1 MMPRS
6 SPVTPWRS
14 AAASRCCDEHLL
26 FLIVGLGAGA
36 AYAAIA
42 MALVTTYRGTGVINI
57 AQRAMAMWAAFVY
70 DELRRQGDL
79 VLPIGRVNLGAGLST
94 WAAVAIGVATAAL
107 LGLILHLVVF
117 RPLRSAP
124 PLAKVVAS
132 VGVAIT
138 LEALV
143 VLRFGT
149 GRRAVPSALTDEP
162 MHIGALSFSRDRIWF
177 TALVA
182 AVAVMLWGY
191 GRMTRT
197 GLATRAAAESERGA
211 ILLGYSP
218 DRLAATTWMLAAV
231 VGGSV
236 AVFVSPTVGLEPVNW
251 TLMVVP
257 GLACALVGRLTSVG
271 VACVAGLAL
280 GAVESEITLLS
291 ARDWWPDWATEGVAE
306 SVPLL
311 VIVAALF
318 LLGRRVPARGSATAD
333 PLPPVPKPRVRAPV
347 VGALVAAGVAALL
360 LTEGSYRFGVIT
372 SMIVAL
378 MALSLVVLTGFV
390 GQISLA
396 QAAFAGSAGF
406 ALSKIG
412 TSLPFPIPL
421 LLSALAA
428 AALGLLVAV
437 PALRVRGVQLAVVT
451 LAAGV
456 AVEQFV
462 FRNPKLTPTTGNLI
476 PDARIFGVDLA
487 VRRGADLAR
496 WQFGLLALVVLALA
510 AVSVANLARSGTGR
524 ALLAVRSNERAAASV
539 GVDVAA
545 AKLIA
550 FGLSAFLAGLGG
562 ALIGYSRGQLS
573 ATSFGVSV
581 SLTLLAFAYLGGIT
595 SIGGALV
602 AGALAPL
609 GIGDVVLDRAV
620 DLGEHY
626 LLVSGVLLIA
636 TAIVNPGGIAD
647 SVRRRVAALSP
658 GARAPDGAAAPRWD
672 QAAQAERPHVT
683 LGAPT

>member
-1 MMPRS
+1 VS
-6 SPVTPWRS
+6 
-14 AAASRCCDEHLL
+14 DHLL

-57 AQRAMAMWAAFVY
+57 AQGAMAMWVAFVY
-70 DELRRQGDL
+70 DELRRNGDL
-79 VLPIGRVNLGAGLST
+79 VLPVGRLHLGEGLST
-94 WAAVAIGVATAAL
+94 WPALGVGVAMGAL

-143 VLRFGT
+143 LLRFGT
-149 GRRAVPSALTDEP
+149 GRRAVPPALPDEP
-162 MHIGALSFSRDRIWF
+162 VHLAGLTFSRDRIWF
-177 TALVA
+177 AALVA
-182 AVAVMLWGY
+182 AIAVTLWAY
-191 GRMTRT
+191 GRFTRT
-197 GLATRAAAESERGA
+197 GLATRAAAESGRGA

-218 DRLAATTWMLAAV
+218 DRLAAATWVLAAV
-231 VGGSV
+231 VGGTV
-236 AVFVSPTVGLEPVNW
+236 AVLVSPTVGLEPVSW

-271 VACVAGLAL
+271 IACVAGLAL
-280 GAVESEITLLS
+280 GAIESEITLLS
-291 ARDWWPDWATEGVAE
+291 ARDWWPDWATVGVAE
-306 SVPLL
+306 AVPLL
-311 VIVAALF
+311 VIVAVLF
-318 LLGRRVPARGSATAD
+318 LLGRRLPDRGSAGAD
-333 PLPPVPKPRVRAPV
+333 PLPPVPTPRVRPPL

-360 LTEGSYRFGVIT
+360 LTGGSYRFGVIT

-396 QAAFAGSAGF
+396 QAAFAGTAGF

-412 TSLPFPIPL
+412 TGLPFPIPL
-421 LLSALAA
+421 LLAALAA
-428 AALGLLVAV
+428 TALGLLVAV

-456 AVEQFV
+456 AIEQFV

-476 PDARIFGVDLA
+476 PDPQIFGVDLA
-487 VRRGADLAR
+487 VRRGAELAR
-496 WQFGLLALVVLALA
+496 WQFGILVLVVLALA
-510 AVSVANLARSGTGR
+510 ALAVANLGRSGTGR
-524 ALLAVRSNERAAASV
+524 ALLAVRSNERAAASL

-550 FGLSAFLAGLGG
+550 FGVSAFLAGLGG

-602 AGALAPL
+602 AGGLAPL
-609 GIGDVVLDRAV
+609 GIGYGRARSRHRPRRALPARV
-620 DLGEHY
+620 RDPARRHRHTQSRRHRRWCAAARGR
-626 LLVSGVLLIA
+626 
-636 TAIVNPGGIAD
+636 PGP
-647 SVRRRVAALSP
+647 SSC
-658 GARAPDGAAAPRWD
+658 GARRTGRGAR
-672 QAAQAERPHVT
+672 
-683 LGAPT
+683 

>member
-1 MMPRS
+1 M
-6 SPVTPWRS
+6 T
-14 AAASRCCDEHLL
+14 DHLL

-36 AYAAIA
+36 AYAAIG
-42 MALVTTYRGTGVINI
+42 MAVVTTYRGTGVINI
-57 AQRAMAMWAAFVY
+57 AQGAMAMWAAFVY

-79 VLPIGRVNLGAGLST
+79 VLPVGRVDLGDGLATWPALAAGV
-94 WAAVAIGVATAAL
+94 AAVAV
-107 LGLILHLVVF
+107 LGLLLHLVVF

-138 LEALV
+138 LQALV

-149 GRRAVPSALTDEP
+149 GRRAVPPALPDDP
-162 MHIGALSFSRDRIWF
+162 VRIGALSFSRDRIWF
-177 TALVA
+177 AALVVA
-182 AVAVMLWGY
+182 IAVMLWAY
-191 GRMTRT
+191 GRFTRA

-218 DRLAATTWMLAAV
+218 DRLAAATWVLSAV
-231 VGGSV
+231 VGGAV
-236 AVFVSPTVGLEPVNW
+236 AVFVSPSVGLEPASW

-257 GLACALVGRLTSVG
+257 GLACALLGRLTSVG
-271 VACVAGLAL
+271 VACAAGLAL

-291 ARDWWPDWATEGVAE
+291 ARTWWPDWATVGVAE

-318 LLGRRVPARGSATAD
+318 LLGPRLPARGSATVD
-333 PLPPVPKPRVRAPV
+333 PLPPVPRPRVQAPV
-347 VGALVAAGVAALL
+347 VGALVAAGVGALL
-360 LTEGSYRFGVIT
+360 LTEGSYRFGLIT

-378 MALSLVVLTGFV
+378 MALSLVVLTGLV

-406 ALSKIG
+406 ALSKVG
-412 TSLPFPIPL
+412 TGLPFPLPL
-421 LLSALAA
+421 LVAALAA
-428 AALGLLVAV
+428 TALGLLVAV

-456 AVEQFV
+456 AIENFV
-462 FRNPKLTPTTGNLI
+462 FENPKLTPTTGNII
-476 PDARIFGVDLA
+476 PDPRLLGLDLG
-487 VRRGADLAR
+487 VRRGAEVAR
-496 WQFGLLALVVLALA
+496 WQFGILVLLVLTLAALA
-510 AVSVANLARSGTGR
+510 VANLIRSGTGR
-524 ALLAVRSNERAAASV
+524 ALLAVRSNERAAASL

-545 AKLIA
+545 AKLVA
-550 FGLSAFLAGLGG
+550 FGMSAFLAGLGG

-595 SIGGALV
+595 SVGGALV
-602 AGALAPL
+602 AGTLAPL
-609 GIGDVVLDRAV
+609 GIGYVVLDRAT

-626 LLVSGVLLIA
+626 LLVSGILLVA
-636 TAIVNPGGIAD
+636 TAVLNPGGIAGT
-647 SVRRRVAALSP
+647 VRCRVAAVR
-658 GARAPDGAAAPRWD
+658 ARLGGPGAAAATPLD
-672 QAAQAERPHVT
+672 QTAEAEHPPVAV
-683 LGAPT
+683 GAPP

>member
-1 MMPRS
+1 VS
-6 SPVTPWRS
+6 
-14 AAASRCCDEHLL
+14 EHLL

-57 AQRAMAMWAAFVY
+57 AQGAMAMWAAFVY

-79 VLPIGRVNLGAGLST
+79 VLPVGRVHLGEGLST
-94 WAAVAIGVATAAL
+94 WPALVVGVATAAL

-149 GRRAVPSALTDEP
+149 GRRAVPPALPDDPVRVGALT
-162 MHIGALSFSRDRIWF
+162 FSRDRIWF
-177 TALVA
+177 A
-182 AVAVMLWGY
+182 AVVVAIAVMLWAY
-191 GRMTRT
+191 GRFTRA

-218 DRLAATTWMLAAV
+218 DRLAAATWVLAAV
-231 VGGSV
+231 VGGAV
-236 AVFVSPTVGLEPVNW
+236 AVLVSPTVGLEPVTW
-251 TLMVVP
+251 TMMVVP

-280 GAVESEITLLS
+280 GAIESEITLLS
-291 ARDWWPDWATEGVAE
+291 ARDWWPEWATVGVAQTL
-306 SVPLL
+306 PLL

-318 LLGRRVPARGSATAD
+318 LLGRHLPARGAATAD
-333 PLPPVPKPRVRAPV
+333 PLPTVPMPRVRAPV

-406 ALSKIG
+406 VLSKIG
-412 TSLPFPIPL
+412 TGLPFPLPL
-421 LLSALAA
+421 LVAALAA
-428 AALGLLVAV
+428 TALGLLVAV

-456 AVEQFV
+456 AIEQFV
-462 FRNPKLTPTTGNLI
+462 FQNPKLTPTTGNLI
-476 PDARIFGVDLA
+476 PDPRIFGVDLA

-496 WQFGLLALVVLALA
+496 WQFGILVLVVLALA
-510 AVSVANLARSGTGR
+510 ALAVANLGRSGTGR
-524 ALLAVRSNERAAASV
+524 ALLAVRSNESAAASV

-550 FGLSAFLAGLGG
+550 FGMSAFLAGLGG

-602 AGALAPL
+602 AGTLAPL
-609 GIGDVVLDRAV
+609 GIGYVVLDRAA

-626 LLVSGVLLIA
+626 LLVSGVLLVA
-636 TAIVNPGGIAD
+636 TAILNPGGIAD
-647 SVRRRVAALSP
+647 GVRRRAAALRSRP
-658 GARAPDGAAAPRWD
+658 GGRGAAAARLD
-672 QAAQAERPHVT
+672 QTARAEPPPMTV
-683 LGAPT
+683 GAPT

>member
-1 MMPRS
+1 M
-6 SPVTPWRS
+6 T
-14 AAASRCCDEHLL
+14 DHLL

-36 AYAAIA
+36 AYAALA

-57 AQRAMAMWAAFVY
+57 AQGAMAMWAAFVY

-79 VLPIGRVNLGAGLST
+79 VLPVGRVDLGGGLQVWPALLT
-94 WAAVAIGVATAAL
+94 GVAVAAAL
-107 LGLILHLVVF
+107 GLVLHVAVF

-132 VGVAIT
+132 VGVAIV
-138 LEALV
+138 LQALV

-149 GRRAVPSALTDEP
+149 GRRAVPPALPDDPVHLGSLT
-162 MHIGALSFSRDRIWF
+162 FSEDRIWF
-177 TALVA
+177 AVLVA
-182 AVAVMLWGY
+182 VIAVLLWAY
-191 GRMTRT
+191 GRYTRT

-211 ILLGYSP
+211 ILLGWSP
-218 DRLAATTWMLAAV
+218 DRLAAATWVLAAV

-236 AVFVSPTVGLEPVNW
+236 AMVVAPSVGLDPVSW

-271 VACVAGLAL
+271 VACAAGLAL
-280 GAVESEITLLS
+280 GAVESEITFLS
-291 ARDWWPDWATEGVAE
+291 SKDWWPDWATVGVAE
-306 SVPLL
+306 TVPLL
-311 VIVAALF
+311 VIVVTLF
-318 LLGRRVPARGSATAD
+318 VLGRRLPGRGSATVD
-333 PLPPVPKPRVRAPV
+333 PLPSVPTPRVRPPV
-347 VGALVAAGVAALL
+347 VAGLVAGGFAALL
-360 LTEGSYRFGVIT
+360 LTDGSYRFGVIT

-406 ALSKIG
+406 VLSKIG
-412 TSLPFPIPL
+412 TGLPFPLSL
-421 LLSALAA
+421 LAAALAA
-428 AALGLLVAV
+428 TALGLLVAV

-456 AVEQFV
+456 AIEQLV
-462 FRNPKLTPTTGNLI
+462 FQNPRLTAASGNLI

-487 VRRGADLAR
+487 VRRGAELAR
-496 WQFGLLALVVLALA
+496 WQFGALVLVVLTLAALA
-510 AVSVANLARSGTGR
+510 VANLGRSGTGR

-545 AKLIA
+545 AKLLA
-550 FGLSAFLAGLGG
+550 FGVSAFLAGLGG

-573 ATSFGVSV
+573 ADSFGVSV

-595 SIGGALV
+595 SVGGALV
-602 AGALAPL
+602 AGMLAPL
-609 GIGDVVLDRAV
+609 GIGYVVLDRTT
-620 DLGEHY
+620 DIGEHY
-626 LLVSGVLLIA
+626 LLVSGILLVA
-636 TAIVNPGGIAD
+636 TAVLNPGGIAG
-647 SVRRRVAALSP
+647 SVRSRVTGHRRPPLGRGRATTTPSDRPA
-658 GARAPDGAAAPRWD
+658 GAEPPPVIA
-672 QAAQAERPHVT
+672 
-683 LGAPT
+683 GAPS

>member
-1 MMPRS
+1 
-6 SPVTPWRS
+6 VT
-14 AAASRCCDEHLL
+14 EHLL

-57 AQRAMAMWAAFVY
+57 AQGAMAMWAAFAY

-79 VLPIGRVNLGAGLST
+79 ILPVGRLHLGTGLST
-94 WAAVAIGVATAAL
+94 WPAIVVGVAAAAL

-138 LEALV
+138 LQALV

-149 GRRAVPSALTDEP
+149 GRRAVAAALPDDP
-162 MHIGALSFSRDRIWF
+162 VRIGALTFSRDRIWF
-177 TALVA
+177 AALVVAIA
-182 AVAVMLWGY
+182 AILWGF
-191 GRMTRT
+191 GRFTRT
-197 GLATRAAAESERGA
+197 GIATRAAAESERGA

-218 DRLAATTWMLAAV
+218 DRLAAATWVLAAV
-231 VGGSV
+231 VGGTV
-236 AVFVSPTVGLEPVNW
+236 AVLVSPTVGLEPASW

-271 VACVAGLAL
+271 VACAAGLAL

-291 ARDWWPDWATEGVAE
+291 SRDWWPDWATVGVAE
-306 SVPLL
+306 TVPLL

-318 LLGRRVPARGSATAD
+318 LLGPRLPTRGTATAE
-333 PLPPVPKPRVRAPV
+333 PLPAVPTPRVRAPV
-347 VGALVAAGVAALL
+347 VGALVAAGGAAVL
-360 LTEGSYRFGVIT
+360 LTGGSYRFGVIT

-406 ALSKIG
+406 VLSKVG
-412 TSLPFPIPL
+412 TGLPFPLPL
-421 LLSALAA
+421 LVAALAA
-428 AALGLLVAV
+428 TALGLLVGV

-456 AVEQFV
+456 AIEQFV
-462 FRNPKLTPTTGNLI
+462 FQNPKLTPTTGNLI
-476 PDARIFGVDLA
+476 PDPRILGVDLA

-496 WQFGLLALVVLALA
+496 WQFGFLVLVVLALA
-510 AVSVANLARSGTGR
+510 AVSVASLGRSGTGR
-524 ALLAVRSNERAAASV
+524 ALLAVRSNERAAASL

-545 AKLIA
+545 AKLVA
-550 FGLSAFLAGLGG
+550 FGMSAFLAGLGG

-581 SLTLLAFAYLGGIT
+581 SLTVLAFAYLGGIT
-595 SIGGALV
+595 SIGGALI
-602 AGALAPL
+602 AGTLAPL
-609 GIGDVVLDRAV
+609 GIGYVVLDRAV
-620 DLGEHY
+620 DVGENY
-626 LLVSGVLLIA
+626 LLVSGILLVA
-636 TAIVNPGGIAD
+636 TAVLNPGGIAG
-647 SVRRRVAALSP
+647 SVRSHVAALSARAAGRHAATAARYDRSAGAEP
-658 GARAPDGAAAPRWD
+658 PPVTVGAR
-672 QAAQAERPHVT
+672 T
-683 LGAPT
+683 

>member
-1 MMPRS
+1 M
-6 SPVTPWRS
+6 T
-14 AAASRCCDEHLL
+14 DHLL

-36 AYAAIA
+36 AYAAIG
-42 MALVTTYRGTGVINI
+42 MAVVTTYRGTGVINI
-57 AQRAMAMWAAFVY
+57 AQGAMAMWAAFVY

-79 VLPIGRVNLGAGLST
+79 VLPVGRVDLGDGLATWPALAAGVAA
-94 WAAVAIGVATAAL
+94 AAV
-107 LGLILHLVVF
+107 LGLLLHLVVF

-138 LEALV
+138 LQALV

-149 GRRAVPSALTDEP
+149 GRRAVPPALPDDP
-162 MHIGALSFSRDRIWF
+162 VRIGALSFSRDRIWF
-177 TALVA
+177 AALVVA
-182 AVAVMLWGY
+182 IAVMLWAY
-191 GRMTRT
+191 GRFTRA

-218 DRLAATTWMLAAV
+218 DRLAAATWVLAAV
-231 VGGSV
+231 VGGTV
-236 AVFVSPTVGLEPVNW
+236 AVFVSPSVGLEPASW

-257 GLACALVGRLTSVG
+257 GLACALLGRLTSVG
-271 VACVAGLAL
+271 VACAAGLAL

-291 ARDWWPDWATEGVAE
+291 ARTWWPDWATVGVAE

-318 LLGRRVPARGSATAD
+318 LLGPRLPARGSATVD
-333 PLPPVPKPRVRAPV
+333 PLPPVPRPRVRAPV
-347 VGALVAAGVAALL
+347 VGALVAAGVGALL
-360 LTEGSYRFGVIT
+360 LTEGSYRFGLIT

-378 MALSLVVLTGFV
+378 MALSLVVLTGLV

-406 ALSKIG
+406 ALSKVG
-412 TSLPFPIPL
+412 TGLPFPLPL
-421 LLSALAA
+421 LVAALAA
-428 AALGLLVAV
+428 TALGLLVAV

-456 AVEQFV
+456 AIENFV
-462 FRNPKLTPTTGNLI
+462 FENPKLTPTTGNII
-476 PDARIFGVDLA
+476 PDPRLLGLDLG
-487 VRRGADLAR
+487 VRRGAEVAR
-496 WQFGLLALVVLALA
+496 WQFGILVLLVLTLAALA
-510 AVSVANLARSGTGR
+510 VANLIRSGTGR
-524 ALLAVRSNERAAASV
+524 ALLAVRSNERAAASL

-545 AKLIA
+545 AKLVA
-550 FGLSAFLAGLGG
+550 FGMSAFLAGLGG

-595 SIGGALV
+595 SVGGALV
-602 AGALAPL
+602 AGTLAPL
-609 GIGDVVLDRAV
+609 GIGYVVLDRAT

-626 LLVSGVLLIA
+626 VLVSGILLVA
-636 TAIVNPGGIAD
+636 TAVLNPGGIAGT
-647 SVRRRVAALSP
+647 VRCRVAAVR
-658 GARAPDGAAAPRWD
+658 ARLGGPGAAAATPLD
-672 QAAQAERPHVT
+672 QTAEAEHPPVAV
-683 LGAPT
+683 GAPP

>member
-1 MMPRS
+1 M
-6 SPVTPWRS
+6 T
-14 AAASRCCDEHLL
+14 DHLL

-36 AYAAIA
+36 AYAALA

-57 AQRAMAMWAAFVY
+57 AQGAMAMWAAFVY

-79 VLPIGRVNLGAGLST
+79 VLPVGRVDLGGGLQVWPALLT
-94 WAAVAIGVATAAL
+94 GVAVAAA
-107 LGLILHLVVF
+107 LGLILHVAVF

-138 LEALV
+138 LQALV

-149 GRRAVPSALTDEP
+149 GRRAVPPALPDDP
-162 MHIGALSFSRDRIWF
+162 VHVGSLSFSEDRIWF
-177 TALVA
+177 AVLVA
-182 AVAVMLWGY
+182 VIAVLLWAY
-191 GRMTRT
+191 GRYTRA

-211 ILLGYSP
+211 ILLGWSP
-218 DRLAATTWMLAAV
+218 DRLAAATWVLAAV
-231 VGGSV
+231 VGGTV
-236 AVFVSPTVGLEPVNW
+236 AMLVAPSVGLDPVSW

-271 VACVAGLAL
+271 VACAAGLAL
-280 GAVESEITLLS
+280 GAVESEITFLS
-291 ARDWWPDWATEGVAE
+291 SKDWWPGWATVGVAE
-306 SVPLL
+306 TVPLL

-318 LLGRRVPARGSATAD
+318 VLGRRLPGRGSATVD
-333 PLPPVPKPRVRAPV
+333 PLPSVPTPRVRPPIVA
-347 VGALVAAGVAALL
+347 GLVAAGFAALL

-406 ALSKIG
+406 VLSKIG
-412 TSLPFPIPL
+412 TGLPFPLSL
-421 LLSALAA
+421 LAAALAA
-428 AALGLLVAV
+428 TALGLLVAV

-456 AVEQFV
+456 AIEQLV
-462 FRNPKLTPTTGNLI
+462 FQNPKLTAASGNLI
-476 PDARIFGVDLA
+476 PDARLFGVDLA
-487 VRRGADLAR
+487 VRRGAELAR
-496 WQFGLLALVVLALA
+496 WQFGALVLVVLTLA
-510 AVSVANLARSGTGR
+510 TLAVANLGRSGTGR
-524 ALLAVRSNERAAASV
+524 ALLAVRSNERAAASI

-545 AKLIA
+545 AKLLA
-550 FGLSAFLAGLGG
+550 FGMSAFLAGLGG

-573 ATSFGVSV
+573 ADSFGVSV

-595 SIGGALV
+595 SVGGALV

-609 GIGDVVLDRAV
+609 GIGYVVLDRNT
-620 DLGEHY
+620 DIGEHY
-626 LLVSGVLLIA
+626 LLVSGILLVA
-636 TAIVNPGGIAD
+636 TAVLNPGGIAGT
-647 SVRRRVAALSP
+647 VRSYLSGGRPRLPGRGRRTLTTP
-658 GARAPDGAAAPRWD
+658 TDPW
-672 QAAQAERPHVT
+672 AEAEPPPVT
-683 LGAPT
+683 AGAPT

>member
-1 MMPRS
+1 M
-6 SPVTPWRS
+6 T
-14 AAASRCCDEHLL
+14 DHLL

-36 AYAAIA
+36 AYAAIG
-42 MALVTTYRGTGVINI
+42 MAVVTTYRGTGVINI
-57 AQRAMAMWAAFVY
+57 AQGAMAMWAAFVY

-79 VLPIGRVNLGAGLST
+79 VLPVGRVDLGDGLATWPALAAGVAA
-94 WAAVAIGVATAAL
+94 AAV
-107 LGLILHLVVF
+107 LGLLLHLVVF

-138 LEALV
+138 LQALV

-149 GRRAVPSALTDEP
+149 GRRAVPPALPDDP
-162 MHIGALSFSRDRIWF
+162 VRIGALSFSRDRIWF
-177 TALVA
+177 AALVVA
-182 AVAVMLWGY
+182 IAVMLWAY
-191 GRMTRT
+191 GRFTRA

-218 DRLAATTWMLAAV
+218 DRLAAATWVLSAV
-231 VGGSV
+231 VGGTV
-236 AVFVSPTVGLEPVNW
+236 AVFVSPSVGLEPASW

-257 GLACALVGRLTSVG
+257 GLACALLGRLTSVG
-271 VACVAGLAL
+271 VACAAGLAL

-291 ARDWWPDWATEGVAE
+291 ARTWWPDWATVGVAE

-318 LLGRRVPARGSATAD
+318 LLGPRLPARGSATVD
-333 PLPPVPKPRVRAPV
+333 PLPPVPRPRVRAPV
-347 VGALVAAGVAALL
+347 VGALVAAGVGALL
-360 LTEGSYRFGVIT
+360 LTEGSYRFGLIT

-378 MALSLVVLTGFV
+378 MALSLVVLTGLV

-406 ALSKIG
+406 ALSKVG
-412 TSLPFPIPL
+412 TGLPFPLPL
-421 LLSALAA
+421 LVAALAA
-428 AALGLLVAV
+428 TALGLLVAV

-456 AVEQFV
+456 AIENFV
-462 FRNPKLTPTTGNLI
+462 FENPKLTPTTGNII
-476 PDARIFGVDLA
+476 PDPRLLGLDLG
-487 VRRGADLAR
+487 VRRGAEVAR
-496 WQFGLLALVVLALA
+496 WQFGILVLLVLTLAALA
-510 AVSVANLARSGTGR
+510 VANLIRSGTGR
-524 ALLAVRSNERAAASV
+524 ALLAVRSNERAAASL

-545 AKLIA
+545 AKLVA
-550 FGLSAFLAGLGG
+550 FGMSAFLAGLGG

-595 SIGGALV
+595 SVGGALV
-602 AGALAPL
+602 AGTLAPL
-609 GIGDVVLDRAV
+609 GIGYVVLDRAT

-626 LLVSGVLLIA
+626 LLVSGILLVA
-636 TAIVNPGGIAD
+636 TAVLNPGGIAGT
-647 SVRRRVAALSP
+647 VRCRVAAVRLRLAGP
-658 GARAPDGAAAPRWD
+658 GAAAATAAD
-672 QAAQAERPHVT
+672 QTAEAEHPPVAV
-683 LGAPT
+683 GAPP